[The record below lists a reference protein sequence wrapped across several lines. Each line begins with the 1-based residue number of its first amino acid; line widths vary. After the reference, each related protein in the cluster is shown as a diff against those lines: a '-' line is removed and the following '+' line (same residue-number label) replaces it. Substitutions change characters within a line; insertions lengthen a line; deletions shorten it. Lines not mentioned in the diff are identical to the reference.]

1 MFLIVRTSDLSSL
14 ARRASVL
21 PHRSL
26 TGPFGAP
33 PRLAPARIHDRMLEG
48 DGLVGCCGCVAPD
61 GFGLDAIGQEMPRAP
76 EPIGAVAAPMS
87 PEPMGFAPPPPPFSP
102 DPERARFVPG
112 IEDVERE
119 RERFEQRLAALL
131 PAVEHA
137 LGRDE
142 TSKRAE
148 RASED
153 ALEEAEDRAFAA
165 LVELLMIA
173 RSEARALR
181 RARRA

>member
-21 PHRSL
+21 PLRPVL
-26 TGPFGAP
+26 GPFSAP
-33 PRLAPARIHDRMLEG
+33 PRLPPGGIHDRALEG
-48 DGLVGCCGCVAPD
+48 HGLVGCCGCVAPD
-61 GFGLDAIGQEMPRAP
+61 GFGLDGIGQEMPPAP
-76 EPIGAVAAPMS
+76 EPIGAVAGPMS

-112 IEDVERE
+112 TEDVE

-131 PAVEHA
+131 PAVERA
-137 LGRDE
+137 LGRAE
-142 TSKRAE
+142 ASKRAE
-148 RASED
+148 RASEE

>member
-26 TGPFGAP
+26 TGPFP
-33 PRLAPARIHDRMLEG
+33 PARLAPAGIHDRALEG
-48 DGLVGCCGCVAPD
+48 HGLVGCCGCVAPNGVELD
-61 GFGLDAIGQEMPRAP
+61 GIGQEMPRAP
-76 EPIGAVAAPMS
+76 EPIGAVAAPMA
-87 PEPMGFAPPPPPFSP
+87 PEPIGFAPPPPPPFSS

-131 PAVEHA
+131 PAVERA

-142 TSKRAE
+142 ISKCAE
-148 RASED
+148 RANEE